1 MITAGAAFIVGA
13 FLMAFAQNLPM
24 LVIGRA
30 FLGWGVGFAN
40 QSAPLYLSE
49 MAPAQLRG
57 ALNIGFQ
64 MATTLGILVAGL
76 INYGKPFIASM
87 LRLLALLPGN
97 FHFSPCRGPSWF
109 WWHALDSISPL
120 ICCLTKSTALRF

>member
-1 MITAGAAFIVGA
+1 MHA
-13 FLMAFAQNLPM
+13 
-24 LVIGRA
+24 
-30 FLGWGVGFAN
+30 GVGFAN

-76 INYGKPFIASM
+76 INYGEY
-87 LRLLALLPGN
+87 LADESLE
-97 FHFSPCRGPSWF
+97 
-109 WWHALDSISPL
+109 I
-120 ICCLTKSTALRF
+120 

>member
-1 MITAGAAFIVGA
+1 MITAGAAFIVGS
-13 FLMAFAQNLPM
+13 FLMAFAQDLPM
-24 LVIGRA
+24 LVVGRA

-76 INYGKPFIASM
+76 INYGMPVTPF
-87 LRLLALLPGN
+87 
-97 FHFSPCRGPSWF
+97 PCKG
-109 WWHALDSISPL
+109 H
-120 ICCLTKSTALRF
+120 CCLSFFCRLRDCFAAGYEM

>member
-1 MITAGAAFIVGA
+1 MVTAGGAFIIGA

-24 LVIGRA
+24 LVVGRA

-76 INYGKPFIASM
+76 INYGEQIDTLRSAS
-87 LRLLALLPGN
+87 L
-97 FHFSPCRGPSWF
+97 
-109 WWHALDSISPL
+109 
-120 ICCLTKSTALRF
+120 